1 VDGNHP
7 RKLESIVFDFDG
19 TLAELRLDFG
29 EMKRR
34 LSLLAEEYL
43 TSALSSPT
51 VPALECM
58 EALAEEV
65 RAIDA
70 AAAGEFQRRA
80 EALIVSMET
89 EAARQGSLFPFTRS
103 VLTLLRRRKIK
114 IAIITRNCEK
124 AVRLVF
130 PDLDRYCESFLS
142 REHVERVKPD
152 PNHLLTA
159 LRKVMSAPET
169 ALMVGDHPIDIQ
181 TGRCAGVLTAGVWSG
196 NVSREVLSRSGARW
210 TAKNCL
216 ELMRV
221 LIVQNMI

>member
-1 VDGNHP
+1 MDGNHP

-43 TSALSSPT
+43 TSALSPPT
-51 VPALECM
+51 VPALEWM

-70 AAAGEFQRRA
+70 EAAGEFQRRA
-80 EALIVSMET
+80 GELIVSMET

-103 VLTLLRRRKIK
+103 VLTLLRRRNIK

-130 PDLDRYCESFLS
+130 PDVDRYCGSFLA

-159 LRKVMSAPET
+159 LRKVVAAPET
-169 ALMVGDHPIDIQ
+169 ALMVGDHPIDIK
-181 TGRCAGVLTAGVWSG
+181 TGRCAGVMTAGVWSG
-196 NVSREVLSRSGARW
+196 NASQEDLSRSGARW
-210 TAKNCL
+210 TARNCL